1 VQCKVVA
8 ECHGER
14 TTLDNT
20 TIKKDVSDFTAAPAR
35 ISCEI
40 EFAGMSGEDV
50 FEIMGDP
57 DRITDWYL
65 LAKDVHRHEPGP
77 DGEERFDVEF
87 IYFGK
92 VYEEV
97 LYWAPPDRYIYK
109 AEGPDFPIKDYIAV
123 IEVNMTDSGVGRMRW
138 AMHFNDIEGLD
149 QQKALPVMLPPI
161 TRESIERLAPM
172 LGGKVVSF
180 ESNFE
185 GVAA

>member
-1 VQCKVVA
+1 MA
-8 ECHGER
+8 EAE
-14 TTLDNT
+14 LE
-20 TIKKDVSDFTAAPAR
+20 KKVSDFTAAPAR
-35 ISCEI
+35 ITAEI
-40 EFAGMSGEDV
+40 AFSGMPGEDV

-65 LAKDVHRHEPGP
+65 LAKDVHRHPPGP

-109 AEGPDFPIKDYIAV
+109 AEGPDFPIKDYIAI
-123 IEVNMTDSGVGRMRW
+123 IEVAMNGEDSGVMRW
-138 AMHFNDIEGLD
+138 SMYFNDIEGVD

-161 TRESIERLAPM
+161 TRESVERLAPM
-172 LGGKVVSF
+172 LGGEVVTF

-185 GVAA
+185 GIAA